1 MSPPAPMSVRR
12 RFLVAL
18 GRGLYVTWPV
28 LSAILVIEV
37 ALGLLIGLVEGWSVG
52 EAVYFSFVTGLT
64 IGYGDIVPRQTL
76 TRVLAIVIGFG
87 GILLTGL
94 VAATA
99 VNAMRATRKD
109 SGKRCLRSWR
119 RIAGESAK
127 PRCLLVRGPNQPHSC
142 RDRTAICG
150 GREPIAA
157 ARPRSV
163 RAPTGAS
170 PGNPGGGYRRGVAER
185 GVEWGGSSQAS
196 VSAASAVSARS
207 R

>member
-1 MSPPAPMSVRR
+1 MSVRR

-94 VAATA
+94 VAAIA
-99 VNAMRATRKD
+99 VNAMRATRTD
-109 SGKRCLRSWR
+109 GGKR
-119 RIAGESAK
+119 
-127 PRCLLVRGPNQPHSC
+127 
-142 RDRTAICG
+142 
-150 GREPIAA
+150 
-157 ARPRSV
+157 
-163 RAPTGAS
+163 
-170 PGNPGGGYRRGVAER
+170 
-185 GVEWGGSSQAS
+185 
-196 VSAASAVSARS
+196 
-207 R
+207 